1 MIAFPKGEGMHPM
14 RFAFSSKSSLLWLL
28 VALASLA
35 HASIASAAPTA
46 EAKPISVAES
56 IDLAAYDGRSVLI
69 VHYHRPDGRY
79 NDWNLWAWADGEAGQ
94 RYEFQGETDF
104 SRYAVLSFDR
114 QVPLVGMIVRE
125 GEWVS
130 KDVDR
135 DRFAR
140 LSRGGIAEIWLVAG
154 DERIF
159 RSPASIDLSVRIVGA
174 FLDGPN
180 LIHFTTTSPL
190 ADENIGRVVVRHRN
204 QNANTIAVDRV
215 QQSSQRASRG
225 TVYSVQ
231 LESAV
236 SDRDISQ
243 LELVLP
249 GIASATVFARDVLS
263 GDNFTPLDAELGPLW
278 SSDSTTFRTWS
289 PVADSVNLLIFEEPD
304 SKLPIRSFPLD
315 RAEKGIW
322 EITLPGDFHG
332 VTYQYWFKSY
342 GEDRVTA
349 DIHSL
354 AATQDSFRSVVIDP
368 SRLNPEGWGSVPT
381 PPLTQPTDEI
391 IYEIHVRDFTIADD
405 SLESE
410 LRGTYAG
417 LTHRGSIEHNGQT
430 IQTGLNHLEELG
442 VTAVHLLPVQD
453 FTAPLNQY
461 NWGYWTA
468 LFNVAESNYSTNP
481 EDPMQAMR
489 DLKAA
494 IQGLHEAG
502 MRVILDVVY
511 NHTSTSYEFS
521 PFDQSVPYYYF
532 RTTIDGTL
540 RNDAGV
546 GNSIA
551 DERPMVRKYI
561 GDSLEYWTR
570 EYRIDGYRFDL
581 LGTHH
586 PESVREWVERIRA
599 VRPDATIY
607 GEPWTGGGPI
617 YFPKGAQ
624 RGMGIAVFNDHL
636 RNAIR
641 GDLDGTTQGYATGP
655 GGDTGAIRRGVM
667 GAIDD
672 FTDHPTETINYVS
685 AHDNLTLW
693 DKIAITQPGA
703 SNQERRAMQ
712 KFAHAIVL
720 TSQGIAFIHGGADF
734 ARTKDG
740 NHNSYNAGDEV
751 NKFDWPRK
759 AKYADVFAYTAGL
772 IELRKAYPELRL
784 ADRDAVR
791 ESMQWRDFSPR
802 VPREVMAVTIDSGE
816 SRKLQVIYNG
826 SDSQQTVP
834 LPRGRWQVL
843 VDHENA
849 GTEVLRTVNGQVT
862 LRAYSAM
869 VLVQPSR

>member
-1 MIAFPKGEGMHPM
+1 MT
-14 RFAFSSKSSLLWLL
+14 FALSSKSWLVWL
-28 VALASLA
+28 VVALTSFAQP
-35 HASIASAAPTA
+35 SIAFASEPT
-46 EAKPISVAES
+46 ETSPVSVAGS
-56 IDLAAYDGRSVLI
+56 IDLDAYNGRSVLI

-79 NDWNLWAWADGEAGQ
+79 TDWNLWAWADGEAGV
-94 RYEFQGETDF
+94 RYEFDGETPF
-104 SRYAVLSFDR
+104 SRYAVLSFER
-114 QVPLVGMIVRE
+114 EVPLVGMIIRE

-154 DERIF
+154 DERVF
-159 RSPASIDLSVRIVGA
+159 RSPASIDLSVRVVGA
-174 FLDGPN
+174 FLDDSD
-180 LIHFTTTSPL
+180 LIHFTTTAPL
-190 ADENIGRVVVRHRN
+190 SDENLGRVVVRHRN
-204 QNANTIAVDRV
+204 QDDRTIEV
-215 QQSSQRASRG
+215 QRIERSSQRASRG
-225 TVYSVQ
+225 TVYQAQ
-231 LESAV
+231 LETAV
-236 SDRDISQ
+236 PDRDISQ

-249 GIASATVFARDVLS
+249 GVASATVFARDVLS
-263 GDNFTPLDAELGPLW
+263 ADRFSPLDAELGPNW
-278 SSDSTTFRTWS
+278 STDSTTFRTWS
-289 PVADSVNLLIFEEPD
+289 PVADSVSLLVYEQPD
-304 SKLPIRSFPLD
+304 SKLPIRAFPLE
-315 RAEKGIW
+315 RAGKGIW
-322 EITLPGDFHG
+322 EVTVPGDFHG

-368 SRLNPEGWGSVPT
+368 SRLNPDGWGNVPT
-381 PPLTQPTDEI
+381 PPLAQPTDEI
-391 IYEIHVRDFTIADD
+391 IYEIHVRDLTIADE
-405 SLESE
+405 SLPSE

-417 LTHRGSIEHNGQT
+417 LTHRGSIEHDGQT
-430 IQTGLNHLEELG
+430 IQTGLNHIEELG

-453 FTAPLNQY
+453 FTAPLDQY

-481 EDPMQAMR
+481 EDPTQAMR

-502 MRVILDVVY
+502 IRVILDVVY

-607 GEPWTGGGPI
+607 GEPWTGGGPT

-641 GDLDGTTQGYATGP
+641 GDLDGTAQGYATGP
-655 GGDTGAIRRGVM
+655 GGDTGATRRGVM

-672 FTDHPTETINYVS
+672 FTDHPTETINYAS

-693 DKIAITQPGA
+693 DKIAITQPNA
-703 SNQERRAMQ
+703 TDEHRRAMQ
-712 KFAHAIVL
+712 NFAHAIVL
-720 TSQGIAFIHGGADF
+720 TSQGTPFLHGAADF
-734 ARTKDG
+734 ARTKGG
-740 NHNSYNAGDEV
+740 NHNSYESGDDV
-751 NKFDWPRK
+751 NKFDWVRK
-759 AKYADVFAYTAGL
+759 AEYADVFDYTAGL

-791 ESMQWRDFSPR
+791 ESVRWRGFSPR
-802 VPREVMAVTIDSGE
+802 TPRELMAAMIDSGE
-816 SRKLQVIYNG
+816 GRTLQVIYNG
-826 SDSQQTVP
+826 TGSEQQVP

-843 VDHENA
+843 ADHQTA
-849 GTEVLRTVNGQVT
+849 GSTPLRTVNSQVI
-862 LRAYSAM
+862 LPAYSAM
-869 VLVQPSR
+869 VLVQTSR

>member
-1 MIAFPKGEGMHPM
+1 MLRFTALNWRIIHLVITFIGMW
-14 RFAFSSKSSLLWLL
+14 ATLN
-28 VALASLA
+28 ASA
-35 HASIASAAPTA
+35 HASAP
-46 EAKPISVAES
+46 EPVSVVDS
-56 IDLAAYDGRSVLI
+56 IDRSAYENRSVLI
-69 VHYHRPDGRY
+69 VHYHRPDGDY
-79 NDWNLWAWADGEAGQ
+79 ADWNLWAWADGEAGQ
-94 RYEFQGETDF
+94 RYDFFGETEF
-104 SRYAVLSFDR
+104 SRYAVLAFPIE
-114 QVPLVGMIVRE
+114 VPLVGMIVRE

-154 DERIF
+154 DERVF
-159 RSPASIDLSVRIVGA
+159 RSPASIDLTVRMVGA
-174 FLDGPN
+174 FLDDSD
-180 LIHFTTTSPL
+180 LIHFTTSAPL
-190 ADENIGRVVVRHRN
+190 DEASLGRVQVRYRGADEPAIEVASVERS
-204 QNANTIAVDRV
+204 D
-215 QQSSQRASRG
+215 QRGIRG
-225 TVYSVQ
+225 TVYEARLASP
-231 LESAV
+231 V
-236 SDRDISQ
+236 SEDDIAR
-243 LELVLP
+243 LELIVP
-249 GIASATVFARDVLS
+249 GVTSGTVYARDVLTQ
-263 GDNFTPLDAELGPLW
+263 DRFTALDAQLGPIW
-278 SSDSTTFRTWS
+278 GPESTTFRTWS
-289 PVADSVNLLIFEEPD
+289 PVADSVSLLLYEQAD
-304 SKLPIRSFPLD
+304 SKLPQ
-315 RAEKGIW
+315 RAISLRERENGVW
-322 EITLPGDFHG
+322 ETTVPGDFHG

-342 GEDRVTA
+342 GQDRVTA

-354 AATQDSFRSVVIDP
+354 AATRDSFRSVVIDP

-381 PPLTQPTDEI
+381 PPLAQPTDEV
-391 IYEIHVRDFTIADD
+391 IYEIHVRDFSIADD
-405 SLESE
+405 SLDSD
-410 LRGTYAG
+410 LRGTYPG
-417 LTHRGSIEHNGQT
+417 LTHRGSIEAGGRT

-453 FTAPLNQY
+453 FTAPLDQY

-468 LFNVAESNYSTNP
+468 LFNAAESNYSTNP
-481 EDPMQAMR
+481 DDPTQAMR
-489 DLKAA
+489 DLKQA
-494 IQGLHEAG
+494 IHGLHEAEI
-502 MRVILDVVY
+502 RVILDVVY

-570 EYRIDGYRFDL
+570 EYRVDGFRFDL

-641 GDLDGTTQGYATGP
+641 GDLDGTAQGFATGP

-672 FTDHPTETINYVS
+672 FTDHPTETINYAS

-703 SNQERRAMQ
+703 TDEQRRAMQ
-712 KFAHAIVL
+712 NFAHAIVL
-720 TSQGIAFIHGGADF
+720 TSQGIPFIHGGADF
-734 ARTKDG
+734 ARTKGG

-751 NKFDWPRK
+751 NKFDWLRK
-759 AKYADVFAYTAGL
+759 AEYTDVFDYTAGL
-772 IELRKAYPELRL
+772 IQLRRAYPELRL
-784 ADRDAVR
+784 ADRDEVR
-791 ESMQWRDFSPR
+791 ETVRWRGFSPR
-802 VPREVMAVTIDSGE
+802 MPREVMATLIDSVEG
-816 SRKLQVIYNG
+816 RTLQVIYNG
-826 SDSQQTVP
+826 TDSEQTVP
-834 LPRGRWQVL
+834 LSTGRWQVL
-843 VDHENA
+843 ADHERA
-849 GTEVLRTVNGQVT
+849 GVEPLRSANREVT
-862 LRAYSAM
+862 LPAYSAM
-869 VLVQPSR
+869 VLVQDSR